1 MIGAVV
7 FDFDGT
13 LVDTNALKRGAYD
26 TVVRDHP
33 TGAALAAL
41 AIARSEPDRR
51 AVFALYAELQ
61 RATNGMALDPQ
72 TLVDSYA
79 RIVDD
84 AAEQAREMPGAS
96 ALLGELARLGLPCHL
111 SSATLAENLAR
122 IVAAR
127 GWTAFF
133 ASINGR
139 PSGKVET
146 LNRIASEA
154 GLAPDRIAVV
164 GDGEDDLE
172 SASRFGARFFP
183 VGEARGTVAGAR
195 IFRLD
200 ELADAFAGADAA
212 REHT

>member
-33 TGAALAAL
+33 TGAALAAQ
-41 AIARSEPDRR
+41 AIAQSEPDRR
-51 AVFALYAELQ
+51 AVLARYVELQ

-72 TLVDSYA
+72 ALVDSYA

-84 AAEQAREMPGAS
+84 AAAQACEMPGAS
-96 ALLGELARLGLPCHL
+96 ALLSTLARQGLPCHL
-111 SSATLAENLAR
+111 SSATPAENLAR

-127 GWTAFF
+127 GWTVFF

-139 PSGKVET
+139 PVGKFET
-146 LNRIASEA
+146 LNRIASQA
-154 GLAPDRIAVV
+154 GLDPECIAVV

-172 SASRFGARFFP
+172 SAARFGARFFP
-183 VGEARGTVAGAR
+183 VGEARGTQAGAR

-200 ELADAFAGADAA
+200 ELADAFASADAA
-212 REHT
+212 QGKT